1 MADPR
6 AAALLEYR
14 TALLA
19 ARETEGRLQARKE
32 HLAKLRKQFD
42 KTEDDLKAL
51 QVRARALPPSR
62 EGGGRC
68 ARPRPRRA
76 SPLFARHNL

>member
-51 QVRARALPPSR
+51 QVRPRSSPITRGWWTLRAAATATR
-62 EGGGRC
+62 FAAIC
-68 ARPRPRRA
+68 A
-76 SPLFARHNL
+76 L